1 MAKLYDTHCHLY
13 SEYNYDLNEIVEN
26 FKKDDIGFVINN
38 GTNFKTNEEVLSI
51 SKKFSS
57 IKPAIGFHPEDLDN
71 FKEEQLDQII
81 QNINNIIAIGEIGLD
96 YYYSENSK
104 DLQKK
109 VFEKQIQIAE
119 KYNKPVI
126 IHSRNA
132 FKDTFDIVKKYN
144 VKGSWHCFSGSLEE
158 ANKIIGL
165 GFKLGIGGIL
175 TFKNSNLNEIISE
188 IDLKNILLET
198 DSPYLSPEPF
208 RGKRNE
214 PKNVKII
221 LENIA
226 RIKNIDYINAAQIIE
241 NNTLETF
248 RMN

>member
-26 FKKDDIGFVINN
+26 FKKDNIGFIINN

-57 IKPAIGFHPEDLDN
+57 IKSAIGFHPEDLDD

-109 VFEKQIQIAE
+109 VFEK
-119 KYNKPVI
+119 
-126 IHSRNA
+126 
-132 FKDTFDIVKKYN
+132 YN

-175 TFKNSNLNEIISE
+175 TFRNSNLNEIISK